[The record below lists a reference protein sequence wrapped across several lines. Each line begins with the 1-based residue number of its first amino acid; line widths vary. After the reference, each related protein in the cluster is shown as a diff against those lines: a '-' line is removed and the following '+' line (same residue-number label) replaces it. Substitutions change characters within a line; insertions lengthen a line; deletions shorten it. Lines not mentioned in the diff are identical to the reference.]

1 MMVPFLT
8 GCENLI
14 DRAIED
20 YRDAI
25 SDTVIV
31 LPHDY
36 RLFGT
41 LNGLAFVRKKQ
52 DEAPVKIDADVI
64 ELGWDDR
71 YILYKRERLDGKTE
85 TGILNVKTDELT
97 VLSEGES
104 LEEQLKIMEVPHIV
118 LKTVEQL
125 YEEKAQKIKD
135 Y

>member
-1 MMVPFLT
+1 MVQVRQFIALCLMMVPFLT
-8 GCENLI
+8 GCENPI

-41 LNGLAFVRKKQ
+41 LNGLGFVRKKQ

-71 YILYKRERLDGKTE
+71 YILAAHPRLASPDR
-85 TGILNVKTDELT
+85 NR
-97 VLSEGES
+97 
-104 LEEQLKIMEVPHIV
+104 
-118 LKTVEQL
+118 
-125 YEEKAQKIKD
+125 
-135 Y
+135 